1 MLARER
7 ASSKEP
13 SPPLDSDIL
22 LSTSS
27 VLSPIEVSNES
38 EATSSSVMSKRAVD
52 SSISESNGSDG
63 PPAKRQ
69 RTNFNP
75 KPEMTAY
82 ESAMLAA
89 TIEANEKRTKEMV
102 RFGSE
107 RNENS
112 LRFQEKCLELLEKHL
127 SNSNK

>member
-1 MLARER
+1 MVSRER

-13 SPPLDSDIL
+13 SQPLDSDIL

-38 EATSSSVMSKRAVD
+38 EATSSSVRSKRAVD
-52 SSISESNGSDG
+52 SSISESKGCDG

-69 RTNFNP
+69 RTKFNP
-75 KPEMTAY
+75 KTEMTAF

-127 SNSNK
+127 SK